1 MGYNVKAERN
11 VEGRTM
17 GSGPSVRQR
26 EGFEH
31 LHPVGLI
38 SLFALERTFKNR
50 ICIMLRVVLRL
61 NGYLNISRPA

>member
-1 MGYNVKAERN
+1 VGCKVKVERN

-17 GSGPSVRQR
+17 ESGPSVRQR

-31 LHPVGLI
+31 LHPVGLT

-50 ICIMLRVVLRL
+50 IFIMP
-61 NGYLNISRPA
+61 GEQY